1 MNKLFVIII
10 LAFTVSMTANAGG
23 LADRFN
29 EARSFP
35 AQAQSPEGRT
45 TELKMEHIK
54 MHEMHDE
61 IHVRHENFHAK
72 MHVPTKNAKNRSHH
86 ER

>member
-45 TELKMEHIK
+45 TELKMEHKK
-54 MHEMHDE
+54 M
-61 IHVRHENFHAK
+61 
-72 MHVPTKNAKNRSHH
+72 TS
-86 ER
+86 

>member
-1 MNKLFVIII
+1 
-10 LAFTVSMTANAGG
+10 
-23 LADRFN
+23 
-29 EARSFP
+29 
-35 AQAQSPEGRT
+35 
-45 TELKMEHIK
+45 MEHKK